1 MKSAG
6 VGVRP
11 DISQLLNEMKAL
23 RERTGGFQE
32 VGAAGDVATTGAQ
45 NINALKGSA
54 PSAPSFTEL
63 LGNAIDQVNDVQK
76 ESGKLATAFQQGDP
90 DATLT
95 EVVIASEKASV
106 AFEAMTEV
114 RNRLVNAYEDIMNM
128 PI

>member
-1 MKSAG
+1 MKTVD

-11 DISQLLNEMKAL
+11 DISQLLGEMRAM
-23 RERTGGFQE
+23 RERAGFQST
-32 VGAAGDVATTGAQ
+32 GVADDLGVSQANGLDKVNSTEST
-45 NINALKGSA
+45 N
-54 PSAPSFTEL
+54 SFGNL
-63 LGNAIDQVNDVQK
+63 LNNAINQVNEVQK
-76 ESGKLATAFQQGDP
+76 ESGKLQTAFQQGDP

-95 EVVIASEKASV
+95 EVVIASEKASI